1 MTYELIIT
9 EKPSSAQK
17 IAQALAD
24 GKPVQKTSPQKVKYY
39 ELSHNKKDI
48 VVVSAVGHLFSVA
61 EKEKSFKYPSF
72 DIEWRLA
79 ADVTKSAAYS
89 RKYATLIKQLAKK
102 AEEITVATDYDI
114 EGETIGS
121 TIIKNLCNRKDANR
135 MVFSTVTVEDLKEAY
150 EKKQKTL
157 DWGQANAGETRHFL
171 DWIYGINVSRALTNS
186 VKATGSFMLLSTGRV
201 QGPALKI
208 IVDKEKEIKA
218 FIPEDYWQI
227 ELISE
232 KDKTPYS
239 AWHKDDKIFD
249 EEKATVIHNKCKGKD
264 AKVESVERKEYKQPP
279 PTPFDLGGLQAEAY
293 RCFKIR
299 PKETLEH
306 AQNLYSAGYISY
318 PRTSSQQLDPKIGF
332 KKVLSGLAKQ
342 QKYKEHAEHLGN
354 KPSLKPNNGKKTDPA
369 HPAIYPTGYVP
380 KSMKEREAKIYDLIV
395 KRFFATFGEWA
406 LRERMTITINCE
418 EEPFI
423 TKGARTVEANWHK
436 LYAPYVN
443 IKEEILPA
451 LEKDEA
457 VIVKKLE
464 LHKKQTT
471 PPKRYTQ
478 SSIIT
483 ELEKRGLGTKATR
496 ADIVENLFKRG
507 YVDGTSIEA
516 TELGIKT
523 TDALEKAL
531 PEIVDVDLTK
541 SFEESLEEIREKEKQ
556 PEEVLKYAKNKLNT
570 VLTEFKKNEKELGKM
585 LLHAHRD
592 YEDEKNT
599 LGTCPTCKEG
609 NLMIKFSRKNKSRF
623 VGCDK
628 YPDCKQ
634 TYPLSNSGMIEATD
648 EKCEECGA
656 PMISV
661 RAKKSSP
668 KKICVNNECPT
679 RKVELSEDEQQK
691 PCPKCKEGM
700 LILRNGMYGPFLGCN
715 RYPKCKTIVKIKKDE

>member
-1 MTYELIIT
+1 MSYELIIT

-72 DIEWRLA
+72 DIEWQLA

-89 RKYATLIKQLAKK
+89 RKYATLIKKLAKD
-102 AEEITVATDYDI
+102 ASELTVATDYDI

-121 TIIKNLCNRKDANR
+121 TIITYLCKKKDANR
-135 MVFSTVTVEDLKEAY
+135 MIFSTVTVEDLREAY
-150 EKKQKTL
+150 ENKQKSL

-171 DWIYGINVSRALTNS
+171 DWLYGINVSRALTNS
-186 VKATGSFMLLSTGRV
+186 VKTTGSFMLLSTGRV

-218 FIPEDYWQI
+218 FVPEDFWQI
-227 ELISE
+227 ELVGE
-232 KDKTPYS
+232 KDKTQYS

-249 EEKATVIHNKCKGKD
+249 EEKAVQIHKKCKGKD
-264 AKVESVERKEYKQPP
+264 AKVESVEKKEYKQPP
-279 PTPFDLGGLQAEAY
+279 PTPFDLGGLQTEAF

-318 PRTSSQQLDPKIGF
+318 PRTSSQQLDPKLGF
-332 KKVLSGLAKQ
+332 KKVLAGLAKQ
-342 QKYKEHAEHLGN
+342 TKYKEHAELLAK

-380 KSMKEREAKIYDLIV
+380 KSMNEREAKVYDLIV

-406 LRERMTITINCE
+406 IRERMTITIDCE
-418 EEPFI
+418 QEPFI
-423 TKGARTVEANWHK
+423 TKGARTVEPNWHL

-443 IKEEILPA
+443 IKEELLPA
-451 LEKDEA
+451 LEEGEQVD
-457 VIVKKLE
+457 VKKLD

-507 YVDGTSIEA
+507 YVEGVSIEA
-516 TELGIKT
+516 TDLGIKT
-523 TDALEKAL
+523 TESLEKAL
-531 PEIVDVDLTK
+531 PEIVDVELTK
-541 SFEESLEEIREKEKQ
+541 SFEESLEEIREKKKK
-556 PEEVLKYAKNKLNT
+556 PEEVLDLAKKNLNT
-570 VLTEFKKNEKELGKM
+570 VLTDFKKNEKTLGKM
-585 LLHAHRD
+585 LLEAHRE

-599 LGTCPTCKEG
+599 LGKCPTCKEG

-634 TYPLSNSGMIEATD
+634 TYPLSNSGMIEST
-648 EKCEECGA
+648 EENCEECGA

-661 RAKKSSP
+661 RAKRSSP
-668 KKICVNNECPT
+668 KTICVNNECKT
-679 RKVELSEDEQQK
+679 RKFELSDEEKK
-691 PCPKCKEGM
+691 PCPKCKEGT
-700 LILRNGMYGPFLGCN
+700 LVLRNGMYGPFLGCDQ
-715 RYPKCKTIVKIKKDE
+715 YPKCKTIVKIEKE